1 MFENVRKID
10 NGLKYRKLKRTCII
24 LHEKKEKHNNV
35 FTFLR
40 NVRHLRLTTD
50 NKEVSATCVYVL
62 PKNLDSDEKI
72 QKEEEIIHLIQ
83 DTSFLI
89 KIK

>member
-10 NGLKYRKLKRTCII
+10 NGLNYRKLKRTCII

-62 PKNLDSDEKI
+62 PKISTLMKRLKKKKKLS
-72 QKEEEIIHLIQ
+72 
-83 DTSFLI
+83 T
-89 KIK
+89 